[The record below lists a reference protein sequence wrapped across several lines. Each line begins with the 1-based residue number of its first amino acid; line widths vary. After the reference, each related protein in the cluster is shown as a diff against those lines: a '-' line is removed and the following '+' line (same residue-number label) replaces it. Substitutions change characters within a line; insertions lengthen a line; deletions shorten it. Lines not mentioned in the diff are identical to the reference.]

1 MWCNVAELA
10 GENNL
15 AFKIAERLRRTFQPE
30 TGIEIQLHKRIPLA
44 AGLGGGSSDAANV
57 LLTLNQLWNLN
68 LDIRDLETMA
78 AEFGSDIGFF
88 LQGGTAWGTHRGERI
103 ETLADIAIDNILL
116 VYPNLEISA
125 AQAYKAVRIP
135 SSDDVRTFRP
145 EAWRETCFN
154 RLETG
159 IRSEFAEVD
168 GVIRKMRQM
177 GAKPALMS
185 GSGSTCFGIFDNAD
199 ELTTCQQCFN
209 QAGYWTMKVKT
220 MTRNEYQ
227 SVFKA

>member
-1 MWCNVAELA
+1 MPELA
-10 GENNL
+10 GESNL
-15 AFKIAERLRRTFQPE
+15 AFRIAERLRRTFQPE

-57 LLTLNQLWNLN
+57 LLTLNHLWNLN
-68 LDIRDLETMA
+68 LDNRDLEAIA

-88 LQGGTAWGTHRGERI
+88 LQGGTAWGTNRGERI
-103 ETLADIAIDNILL
+103 ETVADIAIDNILL

-125 AQAYKAVRIP
+125 AQAYGAVKIP
-135 SSDDVRTFRP
+135 ASNQARAYRP
-145 EAWRETCFN
+145 EAWLDTCFN
-154 RLETG
+154 RLEAG
-159 IRSEFAEVD
+159 IREVYPEVD
-168 GVIRKMRQM
+168 GVIRKMLRM